1 MVVENPAVY
10 PPKAGTD
17 AWLGFVTRSRVA
29 SIPNG
34 QVRSNRKIPFRSIA
48 SLQKRRFLHLSTP
61 GTILTGGLDLI
72 CYLMA
77 PMALKDKHEPPCT
90 GTFSALNHDGLR
102 FFSPIT
108 TQG

>member
-1 MVVENPAVY
+1 MAWI
-10 PPKAGTD
+10 AGKFQLFSRSNG
-17 AWLGFVTRSRVA
+17 AYGFVTRSRVA

-34 QVRSNRKIPFRSIA
+34 
-48 SLQKRRFLHLSTP
+48 QKRRFLHLSTP